1 MRTLFGVV
9 VVIAAIPVF
18 YFTTMATMP
27 PHCGEFCTFSEV
39 GFPRMMVGAFFAM
52 TTYLTGLGL
61 IADGPSGLTGSD
73 PYADIEVLHLR
84 IEKGDDV
91 AHLVKIDWK
100 GASIG
105 CREN

>member
-1 MRTLFGVV
+1 MRTFVGIIVT
-9 VVIAAIPVF
+9 IAAIPVCILTAIA
-18 YFTTMATMP
+18 TTL
-27 PHCGEFCTFSEV
+27 PHCGEGCDFGDVTFSAWL
-39 GFPRMMVGAFFAM
+39 VGAFFAA

-61 IADGPSGLTGSD
+61 ITDGPSGLTGSD
-73 PYADIEVLHLR
+73 PYADIQVLHLR